1 VFKANGQPL
10 GGADM
15 AKTEETAEKE
25 RPVTAFSP
33 IRRLKLSEEAAIRIE
48 ALIQDGTFSPG
59 ALLPSERELMKI
71 LGVGRTSIRE
81 ALYALNRMGLIRLR
95 NGERPL
101 VTTPTPETLV
111 LELSG
116 AARYFL
122 SRPDGAVH
130 FQDARALFEVGI
142 ARAAASRCTH
152 DDIVRLRT
160 ALDAN
165 YAARGDLS
173 RFERTDVAFHYVLVT
188 IARNPI
194 YTAVHDALV
203 GWLTDQRTLSLRAPG
218 AEHAALEGHQQIFE
232 AVSTR
237 NPDAA
242 GEAMK
247 EHLRSVAALIVQ
259 AMEDNGHATRRTC

>member
-1 VFKANGQPL
+1 
-10 GGADM
+10 M
-15 AKTEETAEKE
+15 AKGEETSAKG
-25 RPVTAFSP
+25 RPTAAFPAPSAFPAP
-33 IRRLKLSEEAAIRIE
+33 IRRLKLSDEAAIRIE
-48 ALIQDGTFSPG
+48 TLIQDGTFSPG

-122 SRPDGAVH
+122 SQPDGAAH

-142 ARAAASRCTH
+142 ARAAASRCT
-152 DDIVRLRT
+152 DEDIARLCL

-165 YAARGDLS
+165 YAACGDLS
-173 RFERTDVAFHYVLVT
+173 RFERTDVAFHYVLAT

-203 GWLTDQRTLSLRAPG
+203 GWLTHQRTLSQRAPG
-218 AEHAALEGHQQIFE
+218 AERAALAGHQQVFE
-232 AVSTR
+232 AVSNR

-242 GEAMK
+242 GQAM
-247 EHLRSVAALIVQ
+247 EDHLRSVGALIVQ
-259 AMEDNGHATRRTC
+259 AMDDNEDVAHHTC

>member
-1 VFKANGQPL
+1 
-10 GGADM
+10 M
-15 AKTEETAEKE
+15 AKSGETAEQD
-25 RPVTAFSP
+25 RRVAAFPSP
-33 IRRLKLSEEAAIRIE
+33 IRRIKLSDEAAIRIE
-48 ALIQDGTFSPG
+48 ALIQDGTFAPG
-59 ALLPSERELMKI
+59 TLLPSERELMKI

-122 SRPDGAVH
+122 SQPDGAAH

-142 ARAAASRCTH
+142 ARAAASRCTS
-152 DDIVRLRT
+152 DDIAQLRA
-160 ALDAN
+160 ALEAN
-165 YAARGDLS
+165 YASRGDLS
-173 RFERTDVAFHYVLVT
+173 RFERTDVGFHYVLAT

-203 GWLTDQRTLSLRAPG
+203 GWLTHQRTLSLRAPG
-218 AEHAALEGHQQIFE
+218 AERAALAGHQRIFE
-232 AVSTR
+232 AVSNR
-237 NPDAA
+237 NPSAA
-242 GEAMK
+242 GEAME
-247 EHLRSVAALIVQ
+247 EHLRNVVALVRE
-259 AMEDNGHATRRTC
+259 AMEDTGHAARHSC